1 VTRLLPRFL
10 SFLCIN
16 AALCCGVACDL
27 AGIAGDIDRG
37 NLAAAE
43 TKLKAVEAAGQR
55 CDELLLQ
62 AGRLKF
68 AQADFTG
75 AEDLFSRLVN
85 AAPKDARG
93 YYQIALVALVKG
105 DYQRADNL
113 SSLALSYQPE
123 YAEAL
128 VVHGRL
134 LAMRG
139 QTAEALAALQRACA
153 LKPQDAEGHFELG
166 ALLDHQ
172 KRYSEAV
179 GQFERV
185 VAINPSDAR
194 AWDYLGLDL
203 EPLGQIERAD
213 AAFRKGLEM
222 NQGRWADKFLDYNY
236 GRFLCKQ
243 GRLEESRKHLD
254 RALDL
259 TPSVRAVH
267 YEHAK
272 LSLRMRNLALARREA
287 EKALEL
293 PDRAGVILDLQVY
306 YLLQQIYSQ
315 IGESALARKYA
326 ELSRT
331 TPIPP
336 RGR

>member
-1 VTRLLPRFL
+1 MTRLLPRFL
-10 SFLCIN
+10 SFLCLN
-16 AALCCGVACDL
+16 VALCWGGACDL
-27 AGIAGDIDRG
+27 AEIAGDIDRG
-37 NLAAAE
+37 SLSAAE
-43 TKLKAVEAAGQR
+43 AKLKAVEATGQR

-62 AGRLKF
+62 TGRLKF

-75 AEDLFSRLVN
+75 AEDLFSRFVN

-105 DYQRADNL
+105 DYPRADNF
-113 SSLALSYQPE
+113 SSLALSYQAE

-128 VVHGRL
+128 VLHGRL
-134 LAMRG
+134 LAMKG

-153 LKPQDAEGHFELG
+153 LNPQDAEAHFQLG
-166 ALLDHQ
+166 ALFDRQ
-172 KRYSEAV
+172 KRYAEAV
-179 GQFERV
+179 AQFERV
-185 VAINPSDAR
+185 VAINPPDAR
-194 AWDYLGLDL
+194 AWDYLGLNL
-203 EPLGQIERAD
+203 EPIGQIERAE

-293 PDRAGVILDLQVY
+293 PDRAGVILELQVY

>member
-1 VTRLLPRFL
+1 MTRLLPRFV
-10 SFLCIN
+10 SSLCFH
-16 AALCCGVACDL
+16 AALCWGGACDL
-27 AGIAGDIDRG
+27 AEIAGDINRG

-43 TKLKAVEAAGQR
+43 AKLKAVEDAGQR

-75 AEDLFSRLVN
+75 ADDLFSRFVN

-93 YYQIALVALVKG
+93 YYQIALVALVKK
-105 DYQRADNL
+105 DYQRADNF
-113 SSLALSYQPE
+113 SSLALSYQHD

-134 LAMRG
+134 LAMKG
-139 QTAEALAALQRACA
+139 QTAEALAALERACA

-166 ALLDHQ
+166 ALFDRQ

-179 GQFERV
+179 GQFGQV

-194 AWDYLGLDL
+194 AWDYLGLNL

-213 AAFRKGLEM
+213 AAFRKGLEI
-222 NQGRWADKFLDYNY
+222 NQGRWADNFLDYNY

-243 GRLEESRKHLD
+243 GRLEESR
-254 RALDL
+254 
-259 TPSVRAVH
+259 
-267 YEHAK
+267 
-272 LSLRMRNLALARREA
+272 
-287 EKALEL
+287 
-293 PDRAGVILDLQVY
+293 
-306 YLLQQIYSQ
+306 
-315 IGESALARKYA
+315 
-326 ELSRT
+326 
-331 TPIPP
+331 
-336 RGR
+336 